1 MKEEEIRCLYY
12 LATHGDFCL
21 EEAKR
26 KYSEDCAL
34 ADREGGDPT
43 SGADKY
49 LQHYGP
55 MSRAEFVEV
64 LVAEV
69 DELERLAAIL
79 G

>member
-1 MKEEEIRCLYY
+1 MKVTNVKDY

-21 EEAKR
+21 ENAKR
-26 KYSEDCAL
+26 RYSEDCAR

-55 MSRAEFVEV
+55 MSKEEFVNV
-64 LVAEV
+64 LASEV
-69 DELERLAAIL
+69 DELEWLAAIL
-79 G
+79 GC